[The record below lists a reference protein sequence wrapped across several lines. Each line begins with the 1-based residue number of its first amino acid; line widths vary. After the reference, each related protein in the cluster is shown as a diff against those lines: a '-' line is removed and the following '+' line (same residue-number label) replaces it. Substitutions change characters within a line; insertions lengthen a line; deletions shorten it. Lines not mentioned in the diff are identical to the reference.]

1 MSLDAKFNNFK
12 TKYDLGDE
20 AMAEMFYKLGVTEK
34 YAEVCRDSNPSQ
46 TAINHLK
53 EHGGQSMTISYDER
67 DIRPHLF
74 S

>member
-1 MSLDAKFNNFK
+1 MTIYQYIVDGKILITTAS
-12 TKYDLGDE
+12 E
-20 AMAEMFYKLGVTEK
+20 AMAEMFYKLAVTEK